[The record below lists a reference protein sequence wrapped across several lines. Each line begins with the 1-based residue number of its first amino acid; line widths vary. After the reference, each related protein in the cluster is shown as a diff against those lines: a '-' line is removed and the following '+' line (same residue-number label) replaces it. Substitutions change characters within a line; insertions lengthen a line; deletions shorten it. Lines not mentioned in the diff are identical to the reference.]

1 MFRPTRLTTAI
12 LLLGS
17 LSFLCLSATAAAQP
31 PGDSSK
37 PELTGRLAIIR
48 YVDEEYAR
56 VVQPLPS
63 RKKGFSYKVGQ
74 KIDPNKLRSA
84 LAYGAAANPGDQV
97 QITDIQF
104 RHKSIIVSING
115 GTKKHWDWRKHI
127 QISMGGAVP
136 VVQSTPA
143 NSQGPTRIGAQLVLE
158 FPSGVPDLTP
168 DQLKQDLSPFLNF
181 ESEHSAAVN
190 WIDTLPPQFKNAI
203 ENHKAIAG
211 MDRDMV
217 LAALGRPDKKVREFD
232 ENGHQ
237 TEDWIYGLPPERSTL
252 VTFSGNKVIRVK
264 TYG

>member
-1 MFRPTRLTTAI
+1 MFRPTRSAAAI

-17 LSFLCLSATAAAQP
+17 FNLLCVSAMAGWP
-31 PGDSSK
+31 PADSSK
-37 PELTGRLAIIR
+37 SEQAGRLAIIR

-56 VVQPLPS
+56 VVRPLPS
-63 RKKGFSYKVGQ
+63 RKKGFSYRVDE

-84 LAYGAAANPGDQV
+84 LAYGAAANPGDEV

-104 RHKSIIVSING
+104 RRKSIIVSING

-143 NSQGPTRIGAQLVLE
+143 NPQGPARIGARLVLE

-181 ESEHSAAVN
+181 QGEHSAAIN
-190 WIDTLPPQFKNAI
+190 WIDTLPPQFKSAI

-232 ENGHQ
+232 ESGHQ